1 MKKTLLFFILGILLA
16 VGAPVFTHAA
26 NPKAASKPAKQS
38 IEPVK
43 HSDVCMVQNRYGIMK
58 MIPVPIDGKTY
69 YGCCQGCVARL
80 KFRPEVRF
88 AKDPVT
94 GKDIDKASAFIVGN
108 PDGTVTYF
116 ESRDTAEE
124 FFSSRKSL

>member
-1 MKKTLLFFILGILLA
+1 MSRTIPVLLIGLFILI
-16 VGAPVFTHAA
+16 GAPVFHSHAA
-26 NPKAASKPAKQS
+26 DQKEAQRQA

-58 MIPVPIDGKTY
+58 MIPVEIDGKMY
-69 YGCCQGCVARL
+69 YGCCGGCVAKL

-88 AKDPVT
+88 SKDPVT
-94 GKDIDKASAFIVGN
+94 GKDVDKASAFIVGN

-116 ESRDTAEE
+116 ESKDTAEK